1 MSRKRVGYFD
11 GTDSRLLTALVCD
24 GYDTIPV
31 SNGRDN
37 HGHQVR
43 LINDKNRVDL
53 LIGYL
58 HKIIAPDGEAR
69 EKGDIAWGDLFHICR
84 ILEIPLLL
92 EIPEPLQPK
101 AIALLE
107 NPPDI
112 VRLVDPADTLEVAR
126 TLLAGGTP

>member
-37 HGHQVR
+37 HGHHIR

-58 HKIIAPDGEAR
+58 HKIIAPDGTAR
-69 EKGDIAWGDLFHICR
+69 EKGDITSEDLFRICR

-92 EIPEPLQPK
+92 EIPEALQRR
-101 AIALLE
+101 ALALLE
-107 NPPDI
+107 NPPEI
-112 VRLVDPADTLEVAR
+112 VQLVDPADTLEVAR
-126 TLLAGGTP
+126 RLLAVDAP

>member
-1 MSRKRVGYFD
+1 MARKKVGYFD

-37 HGHQVR
+37 HGHHVR

-58 HKIIAPDGEAR
+58 HKIVAPDDGAR
-69 EKGDIAWGDLFHICR
+69 EQGDIVTEDLFHICR

-92 EIPEPLQPK
+92 EIPEALQPR
-101 AIALLE
+101 AIEVLD
-107 NPPDI
+107 NPPEI
-112 VRLVDPADTLEVAR
+112 IRLVDPADTLTVAR
-126 TLLAGGTP
+126 QLLAGD

>member
-1 MSRKRVGYFD
+1 MARKRVGYFD

-37 HGHQVR
+37 HGHHVR

-69 EKGDIAWGDLFHICR
+69 EQGDINTADLFHICR

-92 EIPEPLQPK
+92 EIPEDLQPR
-101 AIALLE
+101 AIELLDS
-107 NPPDI
+107 PPDI
-112 VRLVDPADTLEVAR
+112 VRLVDPADTLTVAR
-126 TLLAGGTP
+126 RLLAGD

>member
-37 HGHQVR
+37 HGHHVR

-58 HKIIAPDGEAR
+58 HKIIAPDGAAR
-69 EKGDIAWGDLFHICR
+69 EKGDITSEDLFHICR

-92 EIPEPLQPK
+92 EIPEALQPL
-101 AIALLE
+101 ATALLE
-107 NPPDI
+107 KPPEI

-126 TLLAGGTP
+126 LLLADS

>member
-1 MSRKRVGYFD
+1 MTRKRVGYFD
-11 GTDSRLLTALVCD
+11 GTDSTLLTALVCA

-37 HGHQVR
+37 HGKHVR

-53 LIGYL
+53 LIAYL

-69 EKGDIAWGDLFHICR
+69 EESDVIFADLFHICR

-92 EIPEPLQPK
+92 EVPEALQPT
-101 AIALLE
+101 AIELLD

-112 VRLVDPADTLEVAR
+112 VKLVDPADTLRVAR
-126 TLLAGGTP
+126 ELLAGA

>member
-1 MSRKRVGYFD
+1 MTRKRVGYFD

-37 HGHQVR
+37 AGHHVR

-58 HKIIAPDGEAR
+58 HKVIAPDGAAR
-69 EKGDIAWGDLFHICR
+69 EKGDITAEDLFHICR

-92 EIPEPLQPK
+92 EIPHALQSR
-101 AIALLE
+101 AIELLGD
-107 NPPDI
+107 PPDI

-126 TLLAGGTP
+126 GLLADH

>member
-1 MSRKRVGYFD
+1 VTRKRVGYFD
-11 GTDSRLLTALVCD
+11 GTDSQLLTALVCD

-37 HGHQVR
+37 HGHHVR

-53 LIGYL
+53 LIGYV

-69 EKGDIAWGDLFHICR
+69 EKGDITPDDLFHICR

-92 EIPEPLQPK
+92 EIPQALQPR
-101 AIALLE
+101 AIELLQ
-107 NPPDI
+107 NPPEI
-112 VRLVDPADTLEVAR
+112 VRLVDPADTLTVAR
-126 TLLAGGTP
+126 TILTGD

>member
-1 MSRKRVGYFD
+1 MSRKRIGYFD

-37 HGHQVR
+37 HGHHVR
-43 LINDKNRVDL
+43 LINDTNRVDL

-58 HKIIAPDGEAR
+58 HKIIAPDGAAR
-69 EKGDIAWGDLFHICR
+69 EQGDITTEDLFHICR

-92 EIPEPLQPK
+92 EIPAGLQPRAGK
-101 AIALLE
+101 LLGGA
-107 NPPDI
+107 PDV
-112 VRLVDPADTLEVAR
+112 VRLVDPADTLDVAR
-126 TLLAGGTP
+126 TLLAGD

>member
-1 MSRKRVGYFD
+1 MTRKRVGYFD
-11 GTDSRLLTALVCD
+11 GTDSTLLTALVCA

-37 HGHQVR
+37 HGKHVR

-53 LIGYL
+53 LIAYL

-69 EKGDIAWGDLFHICR
+69 EESDVIFADLFHICR
-84 ILEIPLLL
+84 IHDIPLLL
-92 EIPEPLQPK
+92 EVPEALQPT
-101 AIALLE
+101 AIELLE

-112 VRLVDPADTLEVAR
+112 VKLVDPADTLRVAR
-126 TLLAGGTP
+126 ELLAGA

>member
-1 MSRKRVGYFD
+1 MTRRRVGYFD

-37 HGHQVR
+37 HGHHVR

-58 HKIIAPDGEAR
+58 HKIIAPDGGAR
-69 EKGDIAWGDLFHICR
+69 EKGDITPEDLFHICR

-92 EIPEPLQPK
+92 EIPEALQPR
-101 AIALLE
+101 AIDLLE
-107 NPPDI
+107 NPPEI

-126 TLLAGGTP
+126 TLLADT

>member
-1 MSRKRVGYFD
+1 MTRKKVGYFD
-11 GTDSRLLTALVCD
+11 GTDSTLLTALVCD

-37 HGHQVR
+37 HGRHVR

-53 LIGYL
+53 LIAYV
-58 HKIIAPDGEAR
+58 HKIIAPEGTAR
-69 EKGDIAWGDLFHICR
+69 EESDVVFEDLFRICR

-92 EIPEPLQPK
+92 EVPRALQPR
-101 AIALLE
+101 AIELLE

-112 VRLVDPADTLEVAR
+112 VELVDPSETLRVAR
-126 TLLAGGTP
+126 EHLAAD

>member
-1 MSRKRVGYFD
+1 MTRKRVGYFD
-11 GTDSRLLTALVCD
+11 GTDSTLLTTLVCE

-37 HGHQVR
+37 HGHHVR

-53 LIGYL
+53 LIAYI
-58 HKIIAPDGEAR
+58 HKIIAPEGEAR
-69 EKGDIAWGDLFHICR
+69 EEGDVIFEDLFRTCR

-92 EIPEPLQPK
+92 EIPEALQPR
-101 AIALLE
+101 AIELLE

-112 VRLVDPADTLEVAR
+112 VRLVDPADTLRVAR
-126 TLLAGGTP
+126 ALLTDG

>member
-1 MSRKRVGYFD
+1 MARKSIGYFD
-11 GTDSRLLTALVCD
+11 GTESTLLTNLVCD

-37 HGHQVR
+37 HGRHVR

-53 LIGYL
+53 LIAYL
-58 HKIIAPDGEAR
+58 HKIIAPEGEAR
-69 EKGDIAWGDLFHICR
+69 EKSDVVFQDLFHICR

-92 EIPEPLQPK
+92 EVPEALQPR
-101 AIALLE
+101 AFELLE

-112 VRLVDPADTLEVAR
+112 VKLVDPAHTLEVAR
-126 TLLAGGTP
+126 RLLADD

>member
-1 MSRKRVGYFD
+1 MARKKVGYFD

-37 HGHQVR
+37 HGHHVR

-58 HKIIAPDGEAR
+58 HKIVAPDDGAR
-69 EKGDIAWGDLFHICR
+69 EQGDIVTEDLFHICR

-92 EIPEPLQPK
+92 EIPEALQPR
-101 AIALLE
+101 AIEVLGS
-107 NPPDI
+107 PPDI
-112 VRLVDPADTLEVAR
+112 IRLVDPADTLTVAR
-126 TLLAGGTP
+126 ALLAGD

>member
-1 MSRKRVGYFD
+1 MARKKVAYFD
-11 GTDSRLLTALVCD
+11 GTDSMLLTALVCD

-37 HGHQVR
+37 HGHHVR

-53 LIGYL
+53 LIGYV
-58 HKIIAPDGEAR
+58 HKIIAPDDDTR
-69 EKGDIAWGDLFHICR
+69 EKNDVTAKDLFHTCR

-92 EIPEPLQPK
+92 EIPEALQPR
-101 AIALLE
+101 AMELLD

-126 TLLAGGTP
+126 ALLAGE